1 MQLHLYLSSHAE
13 SRAQLKEVLKGNLE
27 QFNVIQY
34 TALENVGR
42 VLPSN
47 GTRPDAAL
55 ILLGNKAEL
64 LQLLEN
70 KFIRNLKSILIFP
83 ETDPETMQRAY
94 ALSPITICHSDRDYE
109 DVASILE
116 HVRTRTEAAPTL
128 APNQTSNFLNAET

>member
-1 MQLHLYLSSHAE
+1 MQLHLYLSPHAE
-13 SRAQLKEVLKGNLE
+13 SRVQLKEVLKGNLE

-55 ILLGNKAEL
+55 ILLGNQREL

-70 KFIRNLKSILIFP
+70 KFIHNLKSILIFP
-83 ETDPETMQRAY
+83 ETDSETMRRAY
-94 ALSPITICHSDRDYE
+94 ALSPITICHNAGDFE
-109 DVASILE
+109 NVASILD
-116 HVRTRTEAAPTL
+116 HIHPRTAATPAC
-128 APNQTSNFLNAET
+128 APNQTSNLLNAET

>member
-1 MQLHLYLSSHAE
+1 MKGWKMQLHLYLSPHAE
-13 SRAQLKEVLKGNLE
+13 SRVQLKEVLKGNLE
-27 QFNVIQY
+27 RFNVIQY

-55 ILLGNKAEL
+55 ILLGNQREL

-70 KFIRNLKSILIFP
+70 KFIHNLKSILIFP

-94 ALSPITICHSDRDYE
+94 ALSPITICHSGGDFE

-116 HVRTRTEAAPTL
+116 HIRTRTEATPAYAPI
-128 APNQTSNFLNAET
+128 

>member
-1 MQLHLYLSSHAE
+1 MQLHLYLSQHAA
-13 SRAQLKEVLKGNLE
+13 SREQLKKVLKGNLE
-27 QFNVIQY
+27 RFNVIQY
-34 TALENVGR
+34 TALENIGR

-47 GTRPDAAL
+47 GARPDAAV

-64 LQLLEN
+64 LELLEN

-94 ALSPITICHSDRDYE
+94 ALSPITICHSDSDFE

-116 HVRTRTEAAPTL
+116 HIQTHIGATHTY
-128 APNQTSNFLNAET
+128 APN